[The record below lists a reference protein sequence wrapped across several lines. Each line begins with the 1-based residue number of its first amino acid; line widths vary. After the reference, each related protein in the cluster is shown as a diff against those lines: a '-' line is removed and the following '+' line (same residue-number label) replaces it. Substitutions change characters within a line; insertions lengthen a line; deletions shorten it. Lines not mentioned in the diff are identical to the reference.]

1 MLGETDKQR
10 IAIFLTVAGQE
21 ALEIYNT
28 FTFTDEEKD
37 RCDSVRATFEAYC
50 KPKINV

>member
-1 MLGETDKQR
+1 MVIAADYKSDKQH

-37 RCDSVRATFEAYC
+37 KYGSVPAKFQ
-50 KPKINV
+50 I